1 MQMRQRRI
9 CILLFFRPYTAV
21 IPNGV
26 KRSEGS
32 HGVERREL
40 KVERRELSDERK
52 IRKFGVKL
60 LESSEWTL

>member
-32 HGVERREL
+32 L
-40 KVERRELSDERK
+40 
-52 IRKFGVKL
+52 
-60 LESSEWTL
+60 